1 MNNKILKS
9 NLLLLLTAAIWGFAF
24 VAQRVGIKYVGA
36 FTFNGIRF
44 ALGSISLIPLIMFF
58 NKNKAQAKNI
68 ERSAVFPGII
78 VGIILFAASSLQ
90 QVGIIGTT
98 AGKAGFI
105 TGLYIVLV
113 PILGIFLKQYIG
125 INSWIGAI
133 VAVIGLY
140 LLCVTGKFDIS
151 TSDMLILSSALF
163 FAIHIIL
170 IDFLSLKVNTLNLA
184 FFQFLTCSILSII
197 SAIIFENINITNILH
212 ASVPILYGGIFSVGV
227 AYTLQIFGQKH
238 AEPSHAAIIMSM
250 ESVFATIGGF
260 IILHEYLNLRSIIGC
275 LLIFAGMIIAQVK
288 LNKKTIE
295 ESAEYDKV
303 SVGK

>member
-58 NKNKAQAKNI
+58 NKNKEQAKNI

-78 VGIILFAASSLQ
+78 AGIILFAASSLQ

-170 IDFLSLKVNTLNLA
+170 IDFLSLKVNSLNLA

-288 LNKKTIE
+288 INKKTIE